1 MAKPPYAASQ
11 IELKVNGNEIELA
24 ELQKIMEVIV
34 DQHVH
39 LPTLFTLRLR
49 DPGLAV
55 LEKGSFDLAKD
66 VEIQAINPHGEKFTL
81 IKGEITALE
90 PVFGEGMIAELT
102 VRGYDPSHRLYRQ
115 TKSKAYINVRD
126 SDLASEIAREAGLQE
141 EIEATH
147 ILYPHVFQSNQSD
160 LAFLMQRAWRIG
172 YECFVSEG
180 KLFFRP
186 PASAEARLTLTWGQD
201 LLSFRPN
208 LSLAEQVDEVIVRG
222 WDPQKQTTIVGRAS
236 KGNLYPRVGEPE
248 DGSSLASAFGPGKLV
263 VVDLPVAS
271 QGEADLLASA
281 RLDEIS
287 GAFIQAE
294 GEAFRRPDIG
304 AGRMVQVEALGE
316 RFTGTYLVTRAR
328 HIYNASGLHTTFSVL
343 GARSG
348 LLSEQMAD
356 RPVFE
361 RWPGLVTAI
370 VTNSDD
376 PLGWGRVKVKYP
388 WLTEDVE
395 SDWARVLGIG
405 AGPEAGFFV
414 VPEVDDEVLVAF
426 EHGDFGRPC
435 VLGGLWNGQHA
446 VPPEGQGAAGGE
458 KPLVRTWRS
467 RGGHRMVMYDDAEQ
481 RVEIVTSDKRRVS
494 LDDKNREI
502 VIQTKD
508 VKIVVGDEQI
518 SIESKSE
525 IEVKAGSNLKL
536 GANGSIDIQASGQVN
551 IKGATINLN

>member
-222 WDPQKQTTIVGRAS
+222 WDPQKQTS
-236 KGNLYPRVGEPE
+236 
-248 DGSSLASAFGPGKLV
+248 
-263 VVDLPVAS
+263 
-271 QGEADLLASA
+271 
-281 RLDEIS
+281 
-287 GAFIQAE
+287 
-294 GEAFRRPDIG
+294 IG

-356 RPVFE
+356 RPAFE
-361 RWPGLVTAI
+361 RWRGLVTAI